1 MNRAA
6 LYPALMA
13 FALAACAADRDE
25 YPSLARRPAETAGT
39 MPVPQTAPSPPASST
54 APIAGLAGLVEQA
67 RIAHNRFFSLRG
79 KAQQLAN
86 AARDSAMASESWA
99 VASVALAD
107 LESAR
112 SEAMIA
118 LADLDQHYAA
128 ARIAGDDVKA
138 IAAARDKVTSWIA
151 EQDRVLADL
160 RGRLGG

>member
-1 MNRAA
+1 M
-6 LYPALMA
+6 
-13 FALAACAADRDE
+13 
-25 YPSLARRPAETAGT
+25 
-39 MPVPQTAPSPPASST
+39 
-54 APIAGLAGLVEQA
+54 
-67 RIAHNRFFSLRG
+67 SLRG

-86 AARDSAMASESWA
+86 AARDSARASESWA

-128 ARIAGDDVKA
+128 ARIAGSDANA
-138 IAAARDKVTSWIA
+138 IAAARDKVTGWIA